1 MAVSRPSQ
9 LDQRTASVSQVAAAP
24 NMDVEE
30 TTRSRACGM
39 PLPSLRPVSHSS
51 PVAIT
56 RRPTLPQTR
65 QPSTVH
71 HASNDQVKVLS
82 REPVDGGWGAW
93 SVLVGS
99 TAFMIPTFGLMTTVG
114 IFQVYWKEN
123 QLAPWSNTDI
133 SWIISIFGF
142 LSVLLCGPFGILFDT
157 FGPRWLVTPAT
168 IVYSAAFLG
177 VAFSSQ
183 YWQFMV
189 CFCAAGISAAALTT
203 TALAV
208 INHWFDDKKGL
219 AMGICTMGGG
229 LGGVIFS
236 VVLRFT
242 TKNFEWTT
250 ASLIHFAIICAF
262 LSLGCALTRPRVL
275 KARKGK
281 MWDFACFRRWKFVL
295 FTFSVCGF
303 ELVLFVAWGLLPTYA
318 RIVKLGDVFYLI
330 LVFKATMLVLW
341 LAFGDTSA
349 PTLYAVAFCLGFG
362 TGSFVSTAATCLGRL
377 CDPQDSG
384 TYIGCCYAVVSLA
397 TLVGNPAS
405 QAVLGDGEGSRT
417 RLMIV
422 FLAIVLAMALTGSL
436 GYPGEALFQRG
447 WLTTALTIWFKER
460 LMQPSSKM
468 TCRIGPKVAGR

>member
-9 LDQRTASVSQVAAAP
+9 LDQRTASVSQVAAGP
-24 NMDVEE
+24 NTDVEE
-30 TTRSRACGM
+30 TTRSRA
-39 PLPSLRPVSHSS
+39 LPSLRPVSHSS

-56 RRPTLPQTR
+56 RRPTLPQTQ

-82 REPVDGGWGAW
+82 REPVDGGWRAW

-330 LVFKATMLVLW
+330 LVFSVGSSFGRIVPGYFTDKIGPFNVTILMTIFTEAVMLVLW

-384 TYIGCCYAVVSLA
+384 TYIGCCYAV
-397 TLVGNPAS
+397 
-405 QAVLGDGEGSRT
+405 
-417 RLMIV
+417 
-422 FLAIVLAMALTGSL
+422 TGSL

-447 WLTTALTIWFKER
+447 WLTTALTIWLKER

>member
-56 RRPTLPQTR
+56 RRPTLPQTQ

-157 FGPRWLVTPAT
+157 FGPRWLATPAT

-189 CFCAAGISAAALTT
+189 CFCAAGISAGRFFVHLGQSVTVKNYPNVADVAALTT
-203 TALAV
+203 NALAV

-384 TYIGCCYAVVSLA
+384 TYIGCCYAV
-397 TLVGNPAS
+397 
-405 QAVLGDGEGSRT
+405 
-417 RLMIV
+417 
-422 FLAIVLAMALTGSL
+422 TGSL